1 MKPQIEI
8 VLALAKLQGAV
19 EALELVTGDGSDRDA
34 GRKALLLAYLLTPKN
49 IGTQGDLARRLGV
62 SEGRC
67 SQMLKPLRRHLLSN
81 SPPGLTARLKMND
94 REPIQN
100 RHAGSHRR

>member
-8 VLALAKLQGAV
+8 VLALAKLQGAREV
-19 EALELVTGDGSDRDA
+19 LELVTGEGSDRDA
-34 GRKALLLAYLLTPKN
+34 GRKALLLAYLLTPEA

-67 SQMLKPLRRHLLSN
+67 SQMLKPLRRHLFGKLQT
-81 SPPGLTARLKMND
+81 G
-94 REPIQN
+94 
-100 RHAGSHRR
+100 

>member
-1 MKPQIEI
+1 MNRGTEI
-8 VLALAKLQGAV
+8 VLALAKLQGAREV
-19 EALELVTGDGSDRDA
+19 LELITAGGGDQAA
-34 GRKALLLAYLLTPKN
+34 GRKALLLAYLLTPEA

>member
-1 MKPQIEI
+1 MNRGTEI
-8 VLALAKLQGAV
+8 VLALAKLQGAREV
-19 EALELVTGDGSDRDA
+19 LELITAEGGDRDA
-34 GRKALLLAYLLTPKN
+34 GRRALLLIFIIAPET

-81 SPPGLTARLKMND
+81 SPPGLTVR
-94 REPIQN
+94 
-100 RHAGSHRR
+100 